1 MWTQII
7 FVICQCCT
15 LFIRKI
21 SDYDRAGF
29 RAFQV
34 FVPIEPF
41 SPNIRLDT
49 TNSMDCKI
57 EKSGSR
63 KQAFHFH
70 FVPLRFGK
78 KKHKLHSPG
87 AEPNF
92 NIACFECRV
101 KCFLQCKQ
109 IYVYVHTHT
118 HKSISRRYC
127 AIHWHWHYRF
137 VFVFKR
143 FSDFTMV
150 RQMWCYMTYYK
161 FFRRFMA
168 WTWGHLSIFRFWN
181 MYALN
186 VRRAAFSMNVR
197 SCLYILPFNF

>member
-109 IYVYVHTHT
+109 IYVYVQCTHT
-118 HKSISRRYC
+118 QEH
-127 AIHWHWHYRF
+127 
-137 VFVFKR
+137 FKTILCHSLALALPLR
-143 FSDFTMV
+143 LCVQT
-150 RQMWCYMTYYK
+150 
-161 FFRRFMA
+161 
-168 WTWGHLSIFRFWN
+168 IFRF
-181 MYALN
+181 YDGSTN
-186 VRRAAFSMNVR
+186 VM
-197 SCLYILPFNF
+197 LYDIL